1 VEPARARLLRLLL
14 RPCHA
19 VDDQRPA

>member
-14 RPCHA
+14 RPRHA